1 LSNIKSGVIFVMS
14 SIYSKLS
21 EDEVKLAQEE
31 EDSYQVFLVVTTK
44 E

>member
-1 LSNIKSGVIFVMS
+1 MTN

-31 EDSYQVFLVVTTK
+31 NSYQVLLVVTT
-44 E
+44 EE